1 MTYQLQYLTAFKT
14 WQDMDIPTKSTESEA
29 WEQLEAWE
37 RYAPQERFRWVRK
50 PHTHTHLKP

>member
-50 PHTHTHLKP
+50 PHTHTHT